1 MKKAIIQLETLTCP
15 SCIQK
20 IEGALKKVNGIDK
33 ESVNVR
39 FNASRTAVHFD
50 DEKVSIEQIEEAI
63 TKMGYP
69 VLSSKVKA
77 V

>member
-1 MKKAIIQLETLTCP
+1 MKKAILQLETLTCP

-39 FNASRTAVHFD
+39 FNASKTQVNFD
-50 DEKVSIEQIEEAI
+50 EEKVSVEQIKEAI

-69 VLSSKVKA
+69 VLSSKIKA
-77 V
+77 I